1 MIIEM
6 KDVFDGR
13 GPLCHHSQKDVPSV
27 MPEQKHREFACV
39 SCNEPLRI
47 EDSTLLSMM
56 FRNLLGITCPKCG
69 RNQGIGQVSKLMIVD
84 FGTSTPA
91 PAANLCRR
99 ALEEAEAYWKAVFEL
114 RLYKYQWIDAHI
126 LMCQSCDL
134 AFKETEKAHRRKQA
148 YKSNRGPQDW
158 SPKGELP

>member
-1 MIIEM
+1 M

-13 GPLCHHSQKDVPSV
+13 GPLCHHAHKDVPPV
-27 MPEQKHREFACV
+27 MPDQKHREFACV
-39 SCNEPLRI
+39 WCSEPLRI
-47 EDSTLLSMM
+47 EDPGLLSMM
-56 FRNLLGITCPKCG
+56 FHNLLGIKCPKCG
-69 RNQGIGQVSKLMIVD
+69 RNQGIGQVSKLTIVD
-84 FGTSTPA
+84 FGTSTPT
-91 PAANLCRR
+91 PAANICRR

-134 AFKETEKAHRRKQA
+134 AFKDKEQVQRKKLAYEKERAPR
-148 YKSNRGPQDW
+148 DW